1 MIPLFPHTYLNMPN
15 QTLNES
21 NNISTSPTNGPPAL
35 PPRNRSFSL
44 SDLMEL
50 NTQLSDLAV
59 AQRRQTA
66 QIENLRDSVIRMVH
80 EIALDPNNP
89 TVPPPFYRRPR
100 SIIRDLDR

>member
-1 MIPLFPHTYLNMPN
+1 MPN
-15 QTLNES
+15 QTTNE
-21 NNISTSPTNGPPAL
+21 NNTSTSPTNGPPPL

-66 QIENLRDSVIRMVH
+66 QIENLRDLVIRMIH

-89 TVPPPFYRRPR
+89 TNPPPFYRRPR
-100 SIIRDLDR
+100 SFIRDLDR

>member
-15 QTLNES
+15 QTTNES
-21 NNISTSPTNGPPAL
+21 NNTSTSPTNGPPPL

>member
-1 MIPLFPHTYLNMPN
+1 MPN
-15 QTLNES
+15 QIPNES
-21 NNISTSPTNGPPAL
+21 SNISTSPTNGPPPL

-66 QIENLRDSVIRMVH
+66 QIENLFNYII
-80 EIALDPNNP
+80 EI
-89 TVPPPFYRRPR
+89 T
-100 SIIRDLDR
+100 IIIATNIINIATHTHNKPIIINDVNK